1 MLLGTLYGII
11 SIPTKIFTQIGEDMK
26 KIVAL
31 LCVCLLLL
39 ATACQ
44 KKPQPQGTNDISSAN
59 TSAHQSSEASSAE
72 SPSQVTST
80 ATSQPVPS
88 APASSKPA
96 SSKPASSGAAAYTP
110 VLDYLTLPAQ
120 AQTVYGA
127 ENIALYKS
135 IVKAFLQY
143 KTSVPFNTAT
153 QNPHQVMYM
162 LHFHCPIFFVDT
174 YIDVDFADY
183 GTDKIRITYTSKS
196 KSEHLQL
203 IKKFEDACKVYLQG
217 LSNSD
222 TDAER
227 ALICYSRY
235 IKNLRYDH
243 NLADVDYDTLNPYAR
258 DNPRYKETY
267 NAIVNG
273 TGVCSGFAKAYSFLL
288 GQLGVSAYTIY
299 AGHSTKDEGH
309 AWSMMQ
315 LGGKWYFADPTWDAA
330 SETDGSIRY
339 FGVQTLERAGHGY
352 KVEGYE
358 ISDLPMPNFKDFV
371 TVRDLRFQPLWGGA
385 YNLEFNRDANA
396 VTYKNK
402 DGQVQP
408 TLSLE

>member
-1 MLLGTLYGII
+1 
-11 SIPTKIFTQIGEDMK
+11 MK
-26 KIVAL
+26 KALTL

-44 KKPQPQGTNDISSAN
+44 KKPQSQGINDISSTN
-59 TSAHQSSEASSAE
+59 TSAQQSSEAFSAE

-80 ATSQPVPS
+80 ATSQPVTS
-88 APASSKPA
+88 VPASSKPA
-96 SSKPASSGAAAYTP
+96 SSKPASTASYTP

-135 IVKAFLQY
+135 IVKAFLEY

-153 QNPHQVMYM
+153 QNPHQVMTM
-162 LHFHCPIFFVDT
+162 LHFHCPIFFADT
-174 YIDVDFADY
+174 YIDVDYADY
-183 GTDKIRITYTSKS
+183 NTDKVKITYTSKS
-196 KSEHLQL
+196 KAEHEQY

-217 LSNSD
+217 LSSGD

-235 IKNLRYDH
+235 IKNLRYDYDLVGLDYTDS
-243 NLADVDYDTLNPYAR
+243 NLYAR

-267 NAIVNG
+267 DAIVNR

-288 GQLGVSAYTIY
+288 GQLDIPAYTIF
-299 AGHSTKDEGH
+299 AGHKAEDVGH

-315 LGGKWYFADPTWDAA
+315 LGGKWYFADPTWDAG

-339 FGVQTLERAGHGY
+339 FGVTTLERAGKGY
-352 KVEGYE
+352 PLGNYE
-358 ISDLPMPNFKDFV
+358 ISGLPMPDISDIAYI
-371 TVRDLRFQPLWGGA
+371 RDTRFHKLWGGA
-385 YNLEFNRDANA
+385 YDLEFNRDANT

-402 DGQVQP
+402 EGQLQP
-408 TLSLE
+408 AFSLE